1 MPAVARNRGLV
12 GGRQPIPL
20 DVPGPACVYF
30 FFFAAFFFVPFF
42 FAAFFF
48 AAIPNHLPVT
58 QRMRRSPQ
66 TIAGTVSMVAA
77 SATGTASRETP
88 ESLAGFR
95 HVYSSHRVSECRAS
109 TRQ

>member
-1 MPAVARNRGLV
+1 
-12 GGRQPIPL
+12 
-20 DVPGPACVYF
+20 
-30 FFFAAFFFVPFF
+30 VPFF

-66 TIAGTVSMVAA
+66 TIAGTVSMAA
-77 SATGTASRETP
+77 VSATATASRETP

-95 HVYSSHRVSECRAS
+95 VEHSTHRAS
-109 TRQ
+109 DRGAATRG